1 MRDPS
6 SRRLVQVAFVLMRH
20 PKETK
25 LPRLDKELL
34 RTDKTFTVRSVLF
47 LASLLTVQS
56 RFDAAA
62 FVLCRLSI

>member
-1 MRDPS
+1 
-6 SRRLVQVAFVLMRH
+6 MRH